1 MLRVYNKGSALIL
14 LLVLLIINSLFASLI
29 YQNLVNKQEK
39 IKLIT
44 ENNLSQ
50 IRNVEY
56 K

>member
-1 MLRVYNKGSALIL
+1 MLRVYNKGSALII
-14 LLVLLIINSLFASLI
+14 LLVFLMTISLFA
-29 YQNLVNKQEK
+29 NLFYGGIVNKHKK

-50 IRNVEY
+50 IRDVEY